1 MKVNNFENNLD
12 NSNKLSNTK
21 KIKEL
26 YEKKLNSK
34 IIKRIEITN
43 KKSQKKGYDLEI
55 HLADGR
61 ILTIEEKFRNIFY
74 PDLLLEIKSIFNGE
88 SKLGWL
94 YKSEAEILA
103 YFQPYKQGYN
113 LTLWKLKELA
123 KWTKSEQFINL
134 VKCGVV
140 IEKWSP
146 SNNNTGDEWW
156 TQNYAVSFRILRNKD
171 FSYRNKTYEKTKKDL
186 PIEFFESNKLLGEL
200 NV

>member
-1 MKVNNFENNLD
+1 MKFNNFESNLK
-12 NSNKLSNTK
+12 NSNEKSDTK
-21 KIKEL
+21 KIKEI

-34 IIKRIEITN
+34 IKKRKKITN
-43 KKSQKKGYDLEI
+43 RKSQKKGYDIELQ
-55 HLADGR
+55 LGDGR
-61 ILTIEEKFRNIFY
+61 ILTIEEKIREEFY
-74 PDLLLEIKSIFNGE
+74 PDLLLEIKSVFNGKT
-88 SKLGWL
+88 KLGWL

-134 VKCGVV
+134 VRYGMVKK
-140 IEKWSP
+140 IWSP
-146 SNNNTGDEWW
+146 SNNNAGAKWW

-171 FSYRNKTYEKTKKDL
+171 FSYRNKIYEKTRKNL
-186 PIEFFESNKLLGEL
+186 PVEFFDNGVDKL